1 MCNQN
6 GTKYLTVID
15 KKYALSERKNLE
27 FALVGLYAGVNIKGI
42 IEKGEFKVHVY
53 RSISYTCLTPKFGSN
68 AMHKSQ
74 NGTECLKNEYI
85 KKAEKKY
92 K

>member
-27 FALVGLYAGVNIKGI
+27 FALVGIIEKGI

-85 KKAEKKY
+85 KKAEKKH
-92 K
+92 KW